1 MHRSTIDVAAL
12 PFKLIITVDMF
23 AFGYSPDNEIN
34 AKCTLG
40 FIPRLT
46 KMGCVLT
53 QFVVRLLTRHNY
65 SWKLCCIP
73 RARVCMQLALC
84 ANTIRLGFI
93 NVVKTFTHAVTIN

>member
-40 FIPRLT
+40 
-46 KMGCVLT
+46 CVLT

-73 RARVCMQLALC
+73 RARVCMQLAFC